1 MIQMLHVLC
10 KGSINIGN
18 KELDCAVLNDGT
30 RILTSTAIF
39 KAFDRPRKGRSSES
53 YRLQNVPVFI
63 NANNLKPFIDDI
75 LGDTN
80 YEVEYHY
87 GGRNLIG
94 YKADILPMLCDIYL
108 SARDANVLTENQKPL
123 AEVSDILI
131 RSLAKVGIT
140 SLIDEATGYQKE
152 REDNELQLLLSK
164 YIAEEFLPWVKT
176 FPDEFYIQMF
186 RLKGWDYKGRLKTPY
201 AGVLTNYLVYER
213 LPQGV
218 LDELRRLNPII
229 KNKGY
234 RRYRFHQRLSKEQGY
249 THLEKHIMIV
259 TTMMKGFDTWEEFDK
274 AFRKAFDVPDKKEL
288 PPNLDVTE
296 DNEK

>member
-1 MIQMLHVLC
+1 
-10 KGSINIGN
+10 
-18 KELDCAVLNDGT
+18 
-30 RILTSTAIF
+30 
-39 KAFDRPRKGRSSES
+39 
-53 YRLQNVPVFI
+53 
-63 NANNLKPFIDDI
+63 
-75 LGDTN
+75 
-80 YEVEYHY
+80 
-87 GGRNLIG
+87 
-94 YKADILPMLCDIYL
+94 
-108 SARDANVLTENQKPL
+108 
-123 AEVSDILI
+123 
-131 RSLAKVGIT
+131 
-140 SLIDEATGYQKE
+140 
-152 REDNELQLLLSK
+152 
-164 YIAEEFLPWVKT
+164 
-176 FPDEFYIQMF
+176 MF

-274 AFRKAFDVPDKKEL
+274 AFRKAFDVPDKKKL